1 MKILG
6 IDPGT
11 RLVGYGVIQTKG
23 TTLLPVVG
31 GVIRTHIPD
40 PLCRKLFSIH
50 ENIRVVIERCQPD
63 VVAVEEVF
71 FGKNV
76 SSLVKIGEARGAIL
90 AACAAEGLDVTGYTP
105 AQVKKA
111 VTGNGRAQKS
121 QVRSM
126 VEVFLGKGLKLETDD
141 VSDALAIAICHAH
154 RFRFESMGIL

>member
-11 RLVGYGVIQTKG
+11 RLVGYGVIKVKG
-23 TTLLPVVG
+23 TSMSPLVG
-31 GVIRTHIPD
+31 GVLRTNPAD
-40 PLCRKLFSIH
+40 PLHRKLHTIF
-50 ENIRVVIERCQPD
+50 ENVREVIQRSGPD
-63 VVAVEEVF
+63 IIAVEEVF
-71 FGKNV
+71 YGKNV

-90 AACAAEGLDVTGYTP
+90 AACASEGREVVGYTP

-111 VTGNGRAQKS
+111 ITGNGRAQKS
-121 QVRSM
+121 QVRAM

-154 RFRFESMGIL
+154 RHRFESMGIL